1 MFEQFFQKY
10 KLTLNKGGM
19 RSITKVELI
28 MLIVL
33 VISSLSILY
42 YSILKIYFLG
52 FFVSSGIIVIDTIV
66 MLMYEKRKQFQ
77 NIDSEIAIYK
87 EHVIENLIILLKHEQ
102 FNLYSLDGLDWMIK
116 CCQEHIDNKKET
128 KSLISTAA
136 FPVFT
141 MAYGVAIN
149 SMSTKEIALITTAFI
164 ILIMIFN
171 VLYKYVICVLVELI
185 ENRDK
190 NLYQSL
196 KDELEYIK
204 IQFLNI
210 DATK

>member
-136 FPVFT
+136 FPVIT

>member
-136 FPVFT
+136 FPVIT

-164 ILIMIFN
+164 ILIMIEIILHF
-171 VLYKYVICVLVELI
+171 LIRKICRLLM
-185 ENRDK
+185 
-190 NLYQSL
+190 
-196 KDELEYIK
+196 
-204 IQFLNI
+204 
-210 DATK
+210 